1 MQYGLNMFRATL
13 YILLQKKFIT
23 DNQNQNSAV
32 KGFLQLTEIEPFLR
46 SNLSTTFFL
55 HLSMGGKQKK
65 TKFVADNVKVT
76 LKT

>member
-1 MQYGLNMFRATL
+1 LPENATK
-13 YILLQKKFIT
+13 QAKKTF
-23 DNQNQNSAV
+23 
-32 KGFLQLTEIEPFLR
+32 F
-46 SNLSTTFFL
+46 TTFFL